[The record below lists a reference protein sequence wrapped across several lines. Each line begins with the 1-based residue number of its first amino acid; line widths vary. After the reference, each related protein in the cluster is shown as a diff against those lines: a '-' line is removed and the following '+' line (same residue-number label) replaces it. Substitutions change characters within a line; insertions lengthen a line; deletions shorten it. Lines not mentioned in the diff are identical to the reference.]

1 MLVFPGFYLLVEHS
15 SQVAIAP
22 PSIRCNEPLMS
33 RSIRPALFAVL
44 IPVAVVQ
51 IAHADD
57 AAPVSEVQPA
67 ALPHVTVVG
76 NKEAEDNYRVESV
89 DSIGP
94 LGSMKLL
101 DAPYSIGILSSEL
114 IQNSQATN
122 FKDVS
127 KYLPLVAYQEQQGA
141 DILRPQTRGMQGGN
155 FQNSRMDGMTF
166 FITVANAME
175 QFQQIEVING
185 VSASLYGP
193 ANPSGMFNFV
203 SKRPT
208 DYDLRE
214 VTVSYASDSIGT
226 AHVDLGGKID
236 SNGVVSYRFNGV
248 FGEGDAWVEHSHAKR
263 VLGSLAVDVR
273 PLDDTVIETNYSH
286 YHLIDTGYPGWF
298 SYSEKINLPPAPDPK
313 NVGYGQ
319 NYAGV
324 DLLTRMGS
332 VRLKHDFNS
341 DWHLVAGALNQ
352 DASRDINTPVNNL
365 TNNNGNYTSSL
376 ANGFAPRFIMTSD
389 AAYLDGNFT
398 TWGMAHDL
406 TIGTAGYKSQ
416 SYSVITPATAA
427 NVLLGSAN
435 INSPKIF
442 PFPAAG
448 LPNTGL
454 NFDSSTTYQ
463 QGINIGDTI
472 RFTDA
477 WAARLAVSQDWF
489 HVDNYN
495 AKAVALPEYANHGL
509 SPTASLMY
517 KPQSNMTVYAT
528 FASSL
533 QAGDLAPTGTNP
545 PLINA
550 GQSLPP
556 YRSEE
561 YEVGYKASLAKI
573 DFTAA
578 LFRIQRPFANVNP
591 ADNAFEISGLQ
602 VNRGVE
608 LSAVGEVIS
617 GLTVYG
623 GVTLLDAKLEDTPLA
638 TTNDKIYVGAPK
650 LKGNT
655 LFEYHFPA
663 VQGLVASFDWQFSGP
678 RAANDTNS
686 FFVAG
691 YNLFDLGAR
700 YTSTVLTKSV
710 TWRLAVDNVADKHY
724 WSTVA
729 PSNLTGANTG
739 NLLAHFGSPRTVLAS
754 ASIDF

>member
-1 MLVFPGFYLLVEHS
+1 
-15 SQVAIAP
+15 
-22 PSIRCNEPLMS
+22 MS
-33 RSIRPALFAVL
+33 RSIRSVLFAVL
-44 IPVAVVQ
+44 SPLSLAS
-51 IAHADD
+51 IAHAED
-57 AAPVSEVQPA
+57 AAAVTEAQPP
-67 ALPHVTVVG
+67 ALSHVTVTG

-89 DSIGP
+89 DSLGP

-101 DAPYSIGILSSEL
+101 DAPYSIGILSSDL
-114 IQNSQATN
+114 MQNSQATN
-122 FKDVS
+122 FKDIS

-175 QFQQIEVING
+175 QFQQIEVVNG

-236 SNGVVSYRFNGV
+236 SNGVVSYRLNGL

-273 PLDDTVIETNYSH
+273 PFDATVIETNYSY

-298 SYSEKINLPPAPDPK
+298 SYSEKIALPPAPDPK

-341 DWHLVAGALNQ
+341 DWHLVVGALNQ

-365 TNNNGNYTSSL
+365 TTNSGNYTSSL

-389 AAYLDGNFT
+389 AAYLNGNFT
-398 TWGMAHDL
+398 ALGMAHDL

-416 SYSVITPATAA
+416 SYSVITPATPAS
-427 NVLLGSAN
+427 VLLGTAN
-435 INSPKIF
+435 INSPVIF

-495 AKAVALPEYANHGL
+495 AKAVELPEYADRGL

-533 QAGDLAPTGTNP
+533 QAGDLAPSGTNP
-545 PLINA
+545 PLVNA

-556 YRSEE
+556 YRSKE

-602 VNRGVE
+602 VNRGLE
-608 LSAVGEVIS
+608 LSAVGEAIS

-623 GVTLLDAKLEDTPLA
+623 GVTLLDANLEDTPL
-638 TTNDKIYVGAPK
+638 TSTNDKIYVGAPK
-650 LKGNT
+650 VKGNT
-655 LFEYHFPA
+655 LFEYHFPT

-691 YNLFDLGAR
+691 YNLFDVGAR
-700 YTSTVLTKSV
+700 YTSTILTKSV
-710 TWRLAVDNVADKHY
+710 TWRLAVDNLADKHY

-729 PSNLTGANTG
+729 PSNLTGTNTG

>member
-1 MLVFPGFYLLVEHS
+1 
-15 SQVAIAP
+15 VAGAP
-22 PSIRCNEPLMS
+22 PSISFNETLMS
-33 RSIRPALFAVL
+33 RSIGPAIFVVLVPVVFARG
-44 IPVAVVQ
+44 
-51 IAHADD
+51 AHADD
-57 AAPVSEVQPA
+57 SATPAPQAQST
-67 ALPHVTVVG
+67 ALSHVTVVG
-76 NKEAEDNYRVESV
+76 NKEAEDNYRVESA
-89 DSIGP
+89 DSLGP

-122 FKDVS
+122 FKDIS

-141 DILRPQTRGMQGGN
+141 DILRPQTRGLQGGN
-155 FQNSRMDGMTF
+155 FQNSRMDGMTI
-166 FITVANAME
+166 FITVANALE

-208 DYDLRE
+208 DSDLRE

-236 SNGVVSYRFNGV
+236 SNGVLSYRLNGL

-263 VLGSLAVDVR
+263 VLGSVALDVR
-273 PLDDTVIETNYSH
+273 PLADTVIETNYSY

-298 SYSEKINLPPAPDPK
+298 SYSEKITLPPAPDPEK
-313 NVGYGQ
+313 AGYGQ

-324 DLLTRMGS
+324 DLVTRTGS

-341 DWHLVAGALNQ
+341 DWHLVVGALNQ

-365 TNNNGNYTSSL
+365 TTNSGNYTSSL
-376 ANGFAPRFIMTSD
+376 GNGFAPRFIMTSD
-389 AAYLDGNFT
+389 AGYLDGNFT
-398 TWGMAHDL
+398 TWGVAHDL
-406 TIGTAGYKSQ
+406 TIGTAGYRSQ
-416 SYSVITPATAA
+416 SYSVISPATPAS
-427 NVLLGSAN
+427 VLLGSAN
-435 INSPKIF
+435 INNPVIF
-442 PFPAAG
+442 PFPKAG

-463 QGINIGDTI
+463 QGVNAGDTI

-477 WAARLAVSQDWF
+477 WATRLSLSEDWF

-495 AKAVALPEYANHGL
+495 AKAAKLPEYANHGL
-509 SPTASLMY
+509 SPAASLMY

-528 FASSL
+528 YASSL
-533 QAGDLAPTGTNP
+533 QAGDLAPAGTV
-545 PLINA
+545 NA
-550 GQSLPP
+550 GTSLAP
-556 YRSEE
+556 YRSKE
-561 YEVGYKASLAKI
+561 YEVGYKVSLAKI
-573 DFTAA
+573 DFAAA
-578 LFRIQRPFANVNP
+578 LFRIQRPFANINLS
-591 ADNAFEISGLQ
+591 DNVFEISGLQ
-602 VNRGVE
+602 VNRGLE
-608 LSAVGEVIS
+608 LSAIGEVVS

-623 GVTLLDAKLEDTPLA
+623 GVTLLDAKLERTPLA

-650 LKGNT
+650 VKGNT
-655 LFEYHFPA
+655 LFEYHFPMIP
-663 VQGLVASFDWQFSGP
+663 GLVASFDWQFTGP

-686 FFVAG
+686 FLVAG
-691 YNLFDLGAR
+691 YNLFDIGAR
-700 YTSTVLTKSV
+700 FTSTVMTKSV
-710 TWRLAVDNVADKHY
+710 TWRLAVDNLADKHY

-739 NLLAHFGSPRTVLAS
+739 NLLAHLGAPRTVLAS

>member
-1 MLVFPGFYLLVEHS
+1 
-15 SQVAIAP
+15 
-22 PSIRCNEPLMS
+22 MS

-44 IPVAVVQ
+44 IPVALAQ
-51 IAHADD
+51 IAKAED
-57 AAPVSEVQPA
+57 AAAVTEAQPA
-67 ALPHVTVVG
+67 AHVTVIG
-76 NKEAEDNYRVESV
+76 NKESADNYRVESV

-122 FKDVS
+122 FKDIS

-166 FITVANAME
+166 FITVANAIE

-208 DYDLRE
+208 DDDLRE
-214 VTVSYASDSIGT
+214 VRLSYASDSIGT

-236 SNGVVSYRFNGV
+236 SNGVVSYRFNGL

-273 PLDDTVIETNYSH
+273 PLDDTVIETNYSY

-298 SYSEKINLPPAPDPK
+298 TYSEKINLPPAPDPK

-341 DWHLVAGALNQ
+341 DWHLVVGALNQ
-352 DASRDINTPVNNL
+352 DASRNINTPVNNL

-389 AAYLDGNFT
+389 AAYLDGNFS
-398 TWGMAHDL
+398 TWGVAHDL

-427 NVLLGSAN
+427 SVLLGTAN
-435 INSPKIF
+435 IDSPRIF

-472 RFTDA
+472 RFTDQ
-477 WAARLAVSQDWF
+477 WATRLAVSQDWF
-489 HVDNYN
+489 HVDNFN
-495 AKAVALPEYANHGL
+495 AKAVKLPEYANHGL

-517 KPQSNMTVYAT
+517 KPVSNMTVYAT

-533 QAGDLAPTGTNP
+533 QAGDLAPSGTNP
-545 PLINA
+545 PLANA
-550 GQSLPP
+550 AQSLPP
-556 YRSEE
+556 YRGKE

-578 LFRIQRPFANVNP
+578 LFRIQRPFANINL
-591 ADNAFEISGLQ
+591 ADNAFEITGLQ
-602 VNRGVE
+602 VNRGLE

-623 GVTLLDAKLEDTPLA
+623 GVTLLDAKLENTPLA

-650 LKGNT
+650 VKGNT

-663 VQGLVASFDWQFSGP
+663 IQGLVASFDWQFTGP
-678 RAANDTNS
+678 RPANDTNS

-691 YNLFDLGAR
+691 YNLFDVGAR
-700 YTSTVLTKSV
+700 YTSTILTKSV
-710 TWRLAVDNVADKHY
+710 TWRLAVDNLADKHY

-739 NLLAHFGSPRTVLAS
+739 NLVAHFGSPRTVLAS

>member
-1 MLVFPGFYLLVEHS
+1 
-15 SQVAIAP
+15 
-22 PSIRCNEPLMS
+22 MS
-33 RSIRPALFAVL
+33 RSIRSAQFAVL
-44 IPVAVVQ
+44 IPVALVQ

-57 AAPVSEVQPA
+57 AAPNPVAQSA
-67 ALPHVTVVG
+67 ATPHVTVVG
-76 NKEAEDNYRVESV
+76 NKETEDNYRVES

-94 LGSMKLL
+94 LGSLKLL
-101 DAPYSIGILSSEL
+101 DTPYSIGILSSDL
-114 IQNSQATN
+114 IENSQATN

-175 QFQQIEVING
+175 QFQQIEVVNG

-208 DYDLRE
+208 YYDLRE

-236 SNGVVSYRFNGV
+236 SNGVVSYRFNGL
-248 FGEGDAWVEHSHAKR
+248 FGEGDAWVEHSHTKR

-273 PLDDTVIETNYSH
+273 PLDDTVIETNYSY

-298 SYSEKINLPPAPDPK
+298 SYSEKIILPPAPDPK
-313 NVGYGQ
+313 DVGYGQ
-319 NYAGV
+319 DYAGV
-324 DLLTRMGS
+324 DMLTRKGS

-341 DWHLVAGALNQ
+341 DWHLVVGALNQ

-365 TNNNGNYTSSL
+365 TTNSGNYTSSL

-389 AAYLDGNFT
+389 TGYLDGNFAAL
-398 TWGMAHDL
+398 GMAHDL

-427 NVLLGSAN
+427 SVLLGTAN
-435 INSPKIF
+435 INSPVIF

-463 QGINIGDTI
+463 QGVNVGDTI
-472 RFTDA
+472 RFSDD
-477 WAARLAVSQDWF
+477 WATRLAVSQDWF

-495 AKAVALPEYANHGL
+495 AKAVELPEYADRGL

-533 QAGDLAPTGTNP
+533 QAGDLAPAGTV
-545 PLINA
+545 NA
-550 GQSLPP
+550 GASLAP
-556 YRSEE
+556 YRSTE
-561 YEVGYKASLAKI
+561 YEVGYKASLAQI
-573 DFTAA
+573 SFTAA
-578 LFRIQRPFANVNP
+578 LFRIQRPFANINT
-591 ADNAFEISGLQ
+591 ANNEFEITGSQ
-602 VNRGVE
+602 VNKGLE
-608 LSAVGEVIS
+608 LSAVGQVIS

-623 GVTLLDAKLEDTPLA
+623 GLTLLDARLEDTPLA

-650 LKGNT
+650 IKGNT

-663 VQGLVASFDWQFSGP
+663 MQGLVASFDWQFSGA

-691 YNLFDLGAR
+691 YNLFDVGAR

-710 TWRLAVDNVADKHY
+710 TWRLAVDNLADKHY
-724 WSTVA
+724 WSTIA

-739 NLLAHFGSPRTVLAS
+739 SLLAHFGSPRTVLAS

>member
-1 MLVFPGFYLLVEHS
+1 MSRLIRSLFFAVIP
-15 SQVAIAP
+15 AIA
-22 PSIRCNEPLMS
+22 C
-33 RSIRPALFAVL
+33 AQFT
-44 IPVAVVQ
+44 
-51 IAHADD
+51 HADD
-57 AAPVSEVQPA
+57 AAPVSEAQPA
-67 ALPHVTVVG
+67 GLARVTIVG
-76 NKEAEDNYRVESV
+76 NKESDDSYRVESV
-89 DSIGP
+89 DSLGP
-94 LGSMKLL
+94 LGSLKLL
-101 DAPYSIGILSSEL
+101 DAPYTIGILSEDL
-114 IQNSQATN
+114 IKNSQATN

-193 ANPSGMFNFV
+193 ANPSGMFNLV

-236 SNGVVSYRFNGV
+236 SNGIVSYRFNGL

-273 PLDDTVIETNYSH
+273 PLEDTVIETNYSY
-286 YHLIDTGYPGWF
+286 YHLVETGYPGWF
-298 SYSEKINLPPAPDPK
+298 SYGEKITLPSAPDPK

-324 DLLTRMGS
+324 DMLTRMGS

-341 DWHLVAGALNQ
+341 DWHLVVGALNQ

-398 TWGMAHDL
+398 TWGVAHDL

-416 SYSVITPATAA
+416 SYSVITPATAPS
-427 NVLLGSAN
+427 VLLGSAS
-435 INSPKIF
+435 INSPVIF

-448 LPNTGL
+448 LPNSGL

-463 QGINIGDTI
+463 QGVNIGDTI
-472 RFTDA
+472 RFTDQ
-477 WAARLAVSQDWF
+477 WATRLAVSQDWF

-495 AKAVALPEYANHGL
+495 AKAVALPEYADHGL

-517 KPQSNMTVYAT
+517 KPVSNMTVYAT

-533 QAGDLAPTGTNP
+533 QAGDLAPSGTG
-545 PLINA
+545 LVNA
-550 GQSLPP
+550 GQSLAP
-556 YRSEE
+556 YRSKE

-578 LFRIQRPFANVNP
+578 LFRIQRPFANINL

-602 VNRGVE
+602 VNRGLE
-608 LSAVGEVIS
+608 LSAVGEVIQ

-623 GVTLLDAKLEDTPLA
+623 GVTFLDAKLENTPLT

-650 LKGNT
+650 VKGNT
-655 LFEYHFPA
+655 LVEYHFPA
-663 VQGLVASFDWQFSGP
+663 IPGLVTSIDWQFSGP

-691 YNLFDLGAR
+691 YNLFDVGAR

-729 PSNLTGANTG
+729 PSNLTGTNTG

-754 ASIDF
+754 VSMDF

>member
-1 MLVFPGFYLLVEHS
+1 
-15 SQVAIAP
+15 
-22 PSIRCNEPLMS
+22 MS
-33 RSIRPALFAVL
+33 RSIRPVLFAVIFPFAFAQL
-44 IPVAVVQ
+44 AD
-51 IAHADD
+51 ADD
-57 AAPVSEVQPA
+57 AAPVSEAQPA
-67 ALPHVTVVG
+67 ALPRVTVVG
-76 NKEAEDNYRVESV
+76 NKESDDSYRVESV
-89 DSIGP
+89 DSLGP
-94 LGSMKLL
+94 LGSLKLL
-101 DAPYSIGILSSEL
+101 DAPYTIGILSEDL
-114 IQNSQATN
+114 IKNSQATN

-236 SNGVVSYRFNGV
+236 SNGVVSYRFNGL

-273 PLDDTVIETNYSH
+273 PLEDTVIETNYSY
-286 YHLIDTGYPGWF
+286 YHLTDTGYPGWF
-298 SYSEKINLPPAPDPK
+298 SYGEKITLPSAPDPK

-341 DWHLVAGALNQ
+341 DWHLVVGALNQ

-398 TWGMAHDL
+398 TWGVAHDL

-427 NVLLGSAN
+427 GVLLGTAN
-435 INSPKIF
+435 INTPEIF

-463 QGINIGDTI
+463 QGVNIGDTI
-472 RFTDA
+472 RFTDQ
-477 WAARLAVSQDWF
+477 WATRLAVSQDWF
-489 HVDNYN
+489 HVDNFN
-495 AKAVALPEYANHGL
+495 AKAVELPEYANHGL

-533 QAGDLAPTGTNP
+533 QAGDLAPSGTG
-545 PLINA
+545 LANA

-556 YRSEE
+556 YRSKE

-578 LFRIQRPFANVNP
+578 LFRIQRPFANINL

-602 VNRGVE
+602 VNRGLE
-608 LSAVGEVIS
+608 LSAVGEVIQ

-623 GVTLLDAKLEDTPLA
+623 GV
-638 TTNDKIYVGAPK
+638 
-650 LKGNT
+650 
-655 LFEYHFPA
+655 
-663 VQGLVASFDWQFSGP
+663 
-678 RAANDTNS
+678 
-686 FFVAG
+686 
-691 YNLFDLGAR
+691 
-700 YTSTVLTKSV
+700 
-710 TWRLAVDNVADKHY
+710 
-724 WSTVA
+724 
-729 PSNLTGANTG
+729 
-739 NLLAHFGSPRTVLAS
+739 
-754 ASIDF
+754 

>member
-1 MLVFPGFYLLVEHS
+1 
-15 SQVAIAP
+15 
-22 PSIRCNEPLMS
+22 MS
-33 RSIRPALFAVL
+33 RSIRSVLFAVL
-44 IPVAVVQ
+44 FPLSLAP

-57 AAPVSEVQPA
+57 TPVAAPQTQSST
-67 ALPHVTVVG
+67 LSHVTVTG
-76 NKEAEDNYRVESV
+76 NKESEDNYRVESV

-94 LGSMKLL
+94 LGSMKIL
-101 DAPYSIGILSSEL
+101 DAPYSIEILSPEL
-114 IQNSQATN
+114 MQNSQATN
-122 FKDVS
+122 FKDIS

-175 QFQQIEVING
+175 QFQQIEVVNG

-208 DYDLRE
+208 DADLRE

-236 SNGVVSYRFNGV
+236 SNGVVSYRFNGL
-248 FGEGDAWVEHSHAKR
+248 FGEGDAWVDHSHAKR

-273 PLDDTVIETNYSH
+273 PLDDTVIETNYSY
-286 YHLIDTGYPGWF
+286 YHLIDSGYPGWF
-298 SYSEKINLPPAPDPK
+298 SYSEKITLPSAPDPK

-341 DWHLVAGALNQ
+341 DWHLVVGALNQ

-365 TNNNGNYTSSL
+365 TTNSGNYTSSL

-398 TWGMAHDL
+398 TLGVAHDL

-416 SYSVITPATAA
+416 SYSVITPATPAS
-427 NVLLGSAN
+427 VLLGTAN
-435 INSPKIF
+435 INSPLIF
-442 PFPAAG
+442 RFPAAG

-495 AKAVALPEYANHGL
+495 AKAVELPEYADRGL

-517 KPQSNMTVYAT
+517 KPQSNMTIYAT

-545 PLINA
+545 PLVNA
-550 GQSLPP
+550 GQSLAP
-556 YRSEE
+556 YRSKE

-602 VNRGVE
+602 VNRGLE

-623 GVTLLDAKLEDTPLA
+623 GVTLLDAKLEDTPL
-638 TTNDKIYVGAPK
+638 TSTNDKIYVGAPK
-650 LKGNT
+650 VKGNT

-663 VQGLVASFDWQFSGP
+663 IQGLVASFDWQFSGP

-691 YNLFDLGAR
+691 YNLFDVGAR
-700 YTSTVLTKSV
+700 YTSTILTKSV
-710 TWRLAVDNVADKHY
+710 TWRLAVDNLADKHY

-739 NLLAHFGSPRTVLAS
+739 SLLAHFGSPRTLLAS

>member
-1 MLVFPGFYLLVEHS
+1 
-15 SQVAIAP
+15 
-22 PSIRCNEPLMS
+22 MS
-33 RSIRPALFAVL
+33 RSIRSVFFAV
-44 IPVAVVQ
+44 IPAIACVQ
-51 IAHADD
+51 FADADD
-57 AAPVSEVQPA
+57 AAPVSETQPSGLA
-67 ALPHVTVVG
+67 RVTVVG
-76 NKEAEDNYRVESV
+76 NKESDNSYRVESV
-89 DSIGP
+89 DSLGP
-94 LGSMKLL
+94 LGSLKLL
-101 DAPYSIGILSSEL
+101 DAPYTIGILSEDL
-114 IQNSQATN
+114 IKNSQATN

-175 QFQQIEVING
+175 QFQQIEVVNG

-226 AHVDLGGKID
+226 AHVDLGGKLD
-236 SNGVVSYRFNGV
+236 SNGIVSYRFNGL
-248 FGEGDAWVEHSHAKR
+248 FGEGDAWVDHSHAKR

-273 PLDDTVIETNYSH
+273 PLEDTVIETNYSY
-286 YHLIDTGYPGWF
+286 YHLIESGYPGWF
-298 SYSEKINLPPAPDPK
+298 SYGEKTILPSAPDPK

-324 DLLTRMGS
+324 DMLTRMGS

-341 DWHLVAGALNQ
+341 DWHLVVGALNQ

-376 ANGFAPRFIMTSD
+376 ANGFAPRFVITSD
-389 AAYLDGNFT
+389 AAYLNGNFT
-398 TWGMAHDL
+398 TWGVAHDL

-416 SYSVITPATAA
+416 SYSVITPATAPS
-427 NVLLGSAN
+427 VLLGSAN
-435 INSPKIF
+435 INSPVIF

-463 QGINIGDTI
+463 QGVNIGDTI
-472 RFTDA
+472 RFTDQ
-477 WAARLAVSQDWF
+477 WATRLAVSQDWF

-495 AKAVALPEYANHGL
+495 AKAVALPEYADHGV

-517 KPQSNMTVYAT
+517 KPVSNMTVYAT

-533 QAGDLAPTGTNP
+533 QAGDLAPSGTNP
-545 PLINA
+545 PLVNA

-556 YRSEE
+556 YRSKE

-591 ADNAFEISGLQ
+591 TDNAFEISGLQ
-602 VNRGVE
+602 VNRGLE
-608 LSAVGEVIS
+608 LSAVGEVIP
-617 GLTVYG
+617 GLTVYS
-623 GVTLLDAKLEDTPLA
+623 GVTLLDAKLENTPQA
-638 TTNDKIYVGAPK
+638 ITNDQIYVGAPK
-650 LKGNT
+650 VKGNT
-655 LFEYHFPA
+655 LFEYHLPT
-663 VQGLVASFDWQFSGP
+663 VPGLVATFDWQYSGP

-691 YNLFDLGAR
+691 YNLFDVGAR
-700 YTSTVLTKSV
+700 YTSTILTKSV

-724 WSTVA
+724 WSTIA

-739 NLLAHFGSPRTVLAS
+739 SLLAHFGSPRTVLAS

>member
-1 MLVFPGFYLLVEHS
+1 M
-15 SQVAIAP
+15 
-22 PSIRCNEPLMS
+22 R
-33 RSIRPALFAVL
+33 RSICTVLFAA
-44 IPVAVVQ
+44 IPVITLAQ
-51 IAHADD
+51 IAKGDD
-57 AAPVSEVQPA
+57 TSAASPQTQASP
-67 ALPHVTVVG
+67 LPRVTVLG
-76 NKEAEDNYRVESV
+76 NKENDDNYRVESV
-89 DSIGP
+89 DSLGP
-94 LGSMKLL
+94 LGSVKLL
-101 DAPYSIGILSSEL
+101 DTPYSVGILSEQL

-155 FQNSRMDGMTF
+155 FQNSRLDGMTF

-175 QFQQIEVING
+175 QFQQIEVVNG

-208 DYDLRE
+208 DFDLRE

-226 AHVDLGGKID
+226 AHVDMGGKID
-236 SNGVVSYRFNGV
+236 SNGVLSYRFNGL
-248 FGEGDAWVEHSHAKR
+248 FGEGDAWVEHSHTQR
-263 VLGSLAVDVR
+263 VLGSLAVDIR
-273 PLDDTVIETNYSH
+273 PLDDTVIETNYSY
-286 YHLIDTGYPGWF
+286 YHLIETGYPGWF
-298 SYSEKINLPPAPDPK
+298 SYGEKITLPPAPDPE

-332 VRLKHDFNS
+332 VKLKHDFNS
-341 DWHLVAGALNQ
+341 DWHLVFGALNQ

-389 AAYLDGNFT
+389 AGYLDGNFT

-416 SYSVITPATAA
+416 SYSVITPATPAS
-427 NVLLGSAN
+427 VLLGTAN
-435 INSPKIF
+435 INSPVIF
-442 PFPAAG
+442 PLPAAG

-463 QGINIGDTI
+463 QGINVGDTI

-477 WAARLAVSQDWF
+477 WGARLAVSQDWF

-495 AKAVALPEYANHGL
+495 AKAVELPEYADHGV

-517 KPQSNMTVYAT
+517 KPVSNMTVYAT

-533 QAGDLAPTGTNP
+533 QAGDLAPSGTG
-545 PLINA
+545 LVNA
-550 GQSLPP
+550 GQSLAP
-556 YRSEE
+556 YRSKE

-578 LFRIQRPFANVNP
+578 LFRIQRPFANINTL
-591 ADNAFEISGLQ
+591 DNAFEISGLQ
-602 VNRGVE
+602 VNRGLE
-608 LSAVGEVIS
+608 LSAIGEVVQ

-623 GVTLLDAKLEDTPLA
+623 GVTLLDAKLEHTPLA

-650 LKGNT
+650 VKGNT
-655 LFEYHFPA
+655 LFEYQIPT
-663 VQGLVASFDWQFSGP
+663 VPGLVATFDYQFSGP

-686 FFVAG
+686 FYVAG
-691 YNLFDLGAR
+691 YNLFDVGAR

-710 TWRLAVDNVADKHY
+710 TWRLAVDNLADKHY

-754 ASIDF
+754 MSIDF

>member
-1 MLVFPGFYLLVEHS
+1 MSQSMRFAILL
-15 SQVAIAP
+15 
-22 PSIRCNEPLMS
+22 
-33 RSIRPALFAVL
+33 ALSPFAF
-44 IPVAVVQ
+44 A
-51 IAHADD
+51 
-57 AAPVSEVQPA
+57 QPA
-67 ALPHVTVVG
+67 RAEEAATEAPQTQGTAPPHVTVLG
-76 NKEAEDNYRVESV
+76 TKESNDYRAESV
-89 DSIGP
+89 DSLGP
-94 LGSMKLL
+94 LGSLKIL
-101 DAPYSIGILSSEL
+101 DAPYSIGVLPQEL
-114 IQNSQATN
+114 IQNSMATN

-127 KYLPLVAYQEQQGA
+127 KYLPLVAYQEQQGP

-155 FQNSRMDGMTF
+155 FQNSRMDGMQIF
-166 FITVANAME
+166 VTVANALE
-175 QFQQIEVING
+175 QFQQIEVVNG

-208 DYDLRE
+208 EQDLRE
-214 VTVSYASDSIGT
+214 VTVSYASDSLGT

-236 SNGVVSYRFNGV
+236 SNGIVSYRFNGV
-248 FGEGDAWVEHSHAKR
+248 FGEGDAWVDHSHAKR
-263 VLGSLAVDVR
+263 VLGSLAIDVR
-273 PLDDTVIETNYSH
+273 PLQDTVIETNYSY

-298 SYSEKINLPPAPDPK
+298 TYSEKIVLPPAPDPT

-324 DLLTRMGS
+324 DLLTRTGS

-341 DWHLVAGALNQ
+341 DWHLVIGALNQ
-352 DASRDINTPVNNL
+352 DASRNISTPVNNL

-398 TWGMAHDL
+398 TGTVAHDL
-406 TIGTAGYKSQ
+406 TLGTAGYKAQ
-416 SYSVITPATAA
+416 SYSVITPATPAS
-427 NVLLGSAN
+427 VLLGSAN
-435 INSPKIF
+435 INNPVIF
-442 PFPAAG
+442 RLPAAG
-448 LPNTGL
+448 LPNVGL
-454 NFDSSTTYQ
+454 NFDSSTSYQ

-489 HVDNYN
+489 HTDNYN
-495 AKAVALPEYANHGL
+495 AKAARVSEYANHGL

-517 KPQSNMTVYAT
+517 KPVSNMTVYAT

-533 QAGDLAPTGTNP
+533 QAGDLAPSSTP
-545 PLINA
+545 PLVNA

-556 YRSEE
+556 YRSKE
-561 YEVGYKASLAKI
+561 YEVGYKVSLEKI
-573 DFTAA
+573 DLTAA
-578 LFRIQRPFANVNP
+578 LFRIQRPFANINT

-602 VNRGVE
+602 VNKGLE
-608 LSAVGEVIS
+608 LSAVGEVAQN
-617 GLTVYG
+617 LRVYG
-623 GVTLLDAKLEDTPLA
+623 GVTLLNARLEGTPLA
-638 TTNDKIYVGAPK
+638 TTNDKTYVGAPK
-650 LKGNT
+650 VKGNT
-655 LFEYHFPA
+655 LLEYSIPA
-663 VQGLVASFDWQFSGP
+663 VPGLVASFDWQFSGP

-700 YTSTVLTKSV
+700 YTSTILTKTV
-710 TWRLAVDNVADKHY
+710 TWRLSVDNLTDRHY

-739 NLLAHFGSPRTVLAS
+739 NLIGHFGTPRTVLAA

>member
-1 MLVFPGFYLLVEHS
+1 
-15 SQVAIAP
+15 
-22 PSIRCNEPLMS
+22 MS
-33 RSIRPALFAVL
+33 RSIRFALFAVL
-44 IPVAVVQ
+44 LPTGLVP
-51 IAHADD
+51 IAQADD
-57 AAPVSEVQPA
+57 TPA
-67 ALPHVTVVG
+67 ATAQAQPSTLTHVTVMG
-76 NKEAEDNYRVESV
+76 KKDSEDNYRVETV
-89 DSIGP
+89 DSLGP
-94 LGSMKLL
+94 LGSTKLL
-101 DAPYSIGILSSEL
+101 DTPYSVGILSEEL

-122 FKDVS
+122 FKDIS

-166 FITVANAME
+166 FVTVANAME
-175 QFQQIEVING
+175 QFQQIEVVNG

-236 SNGVVSYRFNGV
+236 SNGIVSYRFNGL
-248 FGEGDAWVEHSHAKR
+248 FGEGDAWVEHSHTKR
-263 VLGSLAVDVR
+263 VLGSLAIDVR
-273 PLDDTVIETNYSH
+273 PIEDTVIETNYS
-286 YHLIDTGYPGWF
+286 YYQQIETGYPGWF
-298 SYSEKINLPPAPDPK
+298 SYGEKITLPSAPDPK
-313 NVGYGQ
+313 NAGYGQ
-319 NYAGV
+319 NYAGL

-332 VRLKHDFNS
+332 VKLLHDFNS
-341 DWHLVAGALNQ
+341 DWHLVVGALNQ

-376 ANGFAPRFIMTSD
+376 ANGFAPRFVITSD
-389 AAYLDGNFT
+389 TAYLDGNFT
-398 TWGMAHDL
+398 TWGVAHDL

-416 SYSVITPATAA
+416 SYAVITPATAA
-427 NVLLGSAN
+427 SVLLGSAN
-435 INSPKIF
+435 INNPAIF

-463 QGINIGDTI
+463 QGVNVGDTI

-495 AKAVALPEYANHGL
+495 AKAVQLPEYADHGL

-545 PLINA
+545 PLVNA

-556 YRSEE
+556 YRSKE

-591 ADNAFEISGLQ
+591 LDNAFEISGLQ
-602 VNRGVE
+602 VNRGLE
-608 LSAVGEVIS
+608 LSAVGEAVE
-617 GLTVYG
+617 GLRVYG
-623 GVTLLDAKLEDTPLA
+623 GVTFLDAKLENTPLLA
-638 TTNDKIYVGAPK
+638 TNDKIYVGAPK
-650 LKGNT
+650 VKGNA
-655 LFEYHFPA
+655 LFEYQIPTVA
-663 VQGLVASFDWQFSGP
+663 GLVATFDWQFSGP

-686 FFVAG
+686 FYVAG
-691 YNLFDLGAR
+691 YNLFDVGAR
-700 YTSTVLTKSV
+700 YTSTVLTKTV

-724 WSTVA
+724 WSTIA
-729 PSNLTGANTG
+729 PSNLTGTNTG

>member
-1 MLVFPGFYLLVEHS
+1 M
-15 SQVAIAP
+15 
-22 PSIRCNEPLMS
+22 R

-44 IPVAVVQ
+44 IPVALAQV
-51 IAHADD
+51 AEADD
-57 AAPVSEVQPA
+57 AAPNPEAQPA
-67 ALPHVTVVG
+67 AVTHVTVVG
-76 NKEAEDNYRVESV
+76 NKESEDNYRVGSV

-114 IQNSQATN
+114 MQNSQATN
-122 FKDVS
+122 FKDIS

-208 DYDLRE
+208 DSDLRE

-236 SNGVVSYRFNGV
+236 SNGVVSYRFNGL

-273 PLDDTVIETNYSH
+273 PLDDTVIETNYSY

-341 DWHLVAGALNQ
+341 DWHLVVGALNQ

-365 TNNNGNYTSSL
+365 TNNNGNYNSSL

-416 SYSVITPATAA
+416 SYSVKTPATAA
-427 NVLLGSAN
+427 SVLLGSAN

-489 HVDNYN
+489 HVDNYS

-517 KPQSNMTVYAT
+517 KPHSNMTVYAT

-556 YRSEE
+556 YRSKE

-591 ADNAFEISGLQ
+591 VDKAFEISGLQ

-638 TTNDKIYVGAPK
+638 ATNDKIYVGAPK
-650 LKGNT
+650 VKGNT

-754 ASIDF
+754 ASVDF